1 MQTQL
6 AHVKLSDIS
15 VSDTNKLFRQDTDLQ
30 QDSLQELIDSVMQKG
45 VIQPVLLRYQK
56 KNGSNI
62 YELVCGERRYRASL
76 AVQAI
81 DKEKNSIPAYVRE
94 LSDEE
99 AFDLQL
105 TENLQRKDVHPLK
118 EARAYKFLID
128 KDKTK
133 NSTAELALRFG
144 KSETYI
150 LQRLKLNDL
159 VPEVMKDYEE
169 GQMTLG
175 HALLIARCSP
185 EDQKEIKKQCTQ
197 QTWVGNKKSGQYYE
211 HVSELEDFIERNVMC
226 ALSSA
231 PFKKDDATLLP
242 KAGACTTCTKR
253 SGANQLF
260 ADVKNKD
267 RCFDKACFQMKNDIF
282 LAAKIKELI
291 VEKPDLLYFKTRHD
305 KISPVIEKILSSEKI
320 KVLEEWKDFETTS
333 WSKGKKLI
341 GIWINGGQA
350 GHTATVNSTKQM
362 ESVKTSSNGKSTNQS
377 SLELISGIKERT
389 KRAAELDREKVYAKI
404 LESFD
409 LEKHDAFKK
418 NSKVDICALDE
429 LLITFLIW
437 DQAGRHTL
445 EDEFR
450 KMFKIPEY
458 EYGGGNADKLMESF
472 RNLSKQDKVIMLRM
486 TMRQKYAGQA
496 TAIHGI
502 EGRLIYEMAKT
513 YGGVPVAE
521 FEAEQKEQQMKR
533 EARAKERIKVLQEE
547 AKPKKGKG
555 DTKGPKGTKT
565 AKKKVKVAA

>member
-6 AHVKLSDIS
+6 AHVKLSEIS

-76 AVQAI
+76 AVQALN
-81 DKEKNSIPAYVRE
+81 KEKDTIPAYVRE

-169 GQMTLG
+169 GMMTLG
-175 HALLIARCSP
+175 HALLIARCSA

-197 QTWVGNKKSGQYYE
+197 HTWVGNKKSSHYYE

-291 VEKPDLLYFKTRHD
+291 VEKPDLLYFKSRHD
-305 KISPVIEKILSSEKI
+305 KISPVIEKILTSEKI
-320 KVLEEWKDFETTS
+320 KVLEEYKDFDTHS
-333 WSKGKKLI
+333 WSKGKKLT
-341 GIWINGGQA
+341 GIWVNGDKA
-350 GHTATVNSTKQM
+350 GHTATVNSTKQT
-362 ESVKTSSNGKSTNQS
+362 ESTKASSNGKEVNQN
-377 SLELISGIKERT
+377 SLELIAGIKERT
-389 KRAAELDREKVYAKI
+389 VRAAELDREKVYAKI

-409 LEKHDAFKK
+409 IEKHEAFKK
-418 NSKVDICALDE
+418 NSKVEICALDE

-458 EYGGGNADKLMESF
+458 EYGGGNADKLMKAF

-486 TMRQKYAGQA
+486 TMREKYAGQA

-513 YGGVPVAE
+513 YGGVPVEE
-521 FEAEQKEQQMKR
+521 FEAEQKEQQLKR
-533 EARAKERIKVLQEE
+533 EARAKERIKVLQEA

-555 DTKGPKGTKT
+555 DTKGTKT